1 MKIEKK
7 TIYNK
12 NIAQFKL
19 LHNSNKNMQQD
30 RFAGAYCCHYERLR
44 SSLNYRR
51 TLGAHRITA
60 CRRDKLSFVIVDR

>member
-12 NIAQFKL
+12 K
-19 LHNSNKNMQQD
+19 LHNSNYYIIQIRICNKT
-30 RFAGAYCCHYERLR
+30 GSYCCHYERLR

-51 TLGAHRITA
+51 TRSSPNN
-60 CRRDKLSFVIVDR
+60 RMPSR